1 MGNFFGS
8 FYCMLG
14 LDQFFGLDLANYLW
28 GLTSAMVTTNQFVG
42 VGLWMFGLTLI
53 FVLSYYYF
61 IAKPRWANIWGWLSF
76 MGVNAIVQFV
86 IGWQWVLYDL
96 WSDKMMDANGV
107 ALPITESN
115 CLCFGVTNALLSLF
129 VFFAFSL
136 IVKWRSTNASQ
147 VPF

>member
-28 GLTSAMVTTNQFVG
+28 GLTSATVTTNQFVG

-53 FVLSYYYF
+53 LVLSYYYF

-76 MGVNAIVQFV
+76 MGGECNRTICYWMAMGVVRFV
-86 IGWQWVLYDL
+86 V
-96 WSDKMMDANGV
+96 
-107 ALPITESN
+107 
-115 CLCFGVTNALLSLF
+115 
-129 VFFAFSL
+129 
-136 IVKWRSTNASQ
+136 R
-147 VPF
+147 